1 MRVITRHMTAQI
13 FMATALVLFALI
25 GLFMFFDL
33 VNQADKIGSR
43 YGIVQAFLITTLA
56 IPGRLYEVMP
66 IAVLLGAVYTMS
78 RWASNSEFTI
88 LRVAGMS
95 PLSLARSLL
104 FPGIILVA
112 LTYLLGEVVSPVSDR
127 VGREVETSAKQRLLT
142 SSDYRSG
149 VWARDQIF
157 DKDGKLQLARYVN
170 VRSLST
176 GQAKE
181 AKGWRVYEFSP
192 NDELL
197 RLLEAPYGRYD
208 QAKGWILED
217 VNVTKF
223 PALTRK
229 SDLEIP
235 ENISY
240 SKQSSLVLPTTLAPE
255 ILSVMVSNPSNMSMR
270 ELRPYL
276 QHLKVNQEETGR
288 YEIAFWR
295 KAFYPLSIFVML
307 ALSMPFAYMSARAG
321 GVSLK
326 IFLGVMI
333 GVAFFALNNLFSYL
347 GVTSSLSP
355 LAAAIMP
362 TLVVLLLAAVSVWR
376 VEQR

>member
-1 MRVITRHMTAQI
+1 
-13 FMATALVLFALI
+13 MATALVLFALI

-33 VNQADKIGSR
+33 VNQADNIGSR
-43 YGIVQAFLITTLA
+43 YGILQAFLITTLA
-56 IPGRLYEVMP
+56 IPARLYEVMP

-95 PLSLARSLL
+95 PASLAKSLM
-104 FPGIILVA
+104 FPGVVLVV
-112 LTYLLGEVVSPVSDR
+112 LTYLLGEIVSPISDR

-142 SSDYRSG
+142 SSDYKSG
-149 VWARDQIF
+149 VWARDQVF
-157 DKDGKLQLARYVN
+157 DKDGKLTVARYVN

-176 GQAKE
+176 GQGKE

-192 NDELL
+192 NDELV
-197 RLLEAPYGRYD
+197 RMLEAPYGRYD
-208 QAKGWILED
+208 ETKGWVLED
-217 VNVTKF
+217 VSVTKF
-223 PALTRK
+223 PSLDRK
-229 SDLEIP
+229 TNLDIP
-235 ENISY
+235 QNIAY
-240 SKQSSLVLPTTLAPE
+240 SKESNLVLHTTLAPE
-255 ILSVMVSNPSNMSMR
+255 ILSVMVANPSNMSMR

-355 LAAAIMP
+355 LVAAIMP